1 MQSNPIV
8 HKAGNR
14 ERMYAIPPRKYLH
27 AARNA
32 AHIPLMRIKA
42 HHAAQPHAGRSGWI
56 VERMRQGPFPET
68 EALQSWDGQLA
79 SEREKQVFPIIH
91 IQFNI

>member
-1 MQSNPIV
+1 
-8 HKAGNR
+8 
-14 ERMYAIPPRKYLH
+14 MYAIPPRKYLH

-79 SEREKQVFPIIH
+79 SEREKQVFPIIQ
-91 IQFNI
+91 IQFIYIMLVAHIVFYHN